1 MKFETSI
8 RASVSVSGMGVHTGR
23 EIRVHIHP
31 QAAGSGIVFS
41 RTDAGAT
48 IPAQAEY
55 AGRLD
60 YATALGEP
68 GRDISTV
75 EHFLA
80 ACYGEGIGNLLVE
93 VDGPEM
99 PILDGSSLPWLEV
112 LDKAG
117 RMECSL
123 PVAPLRVSSAATV
136 TGFPGKHLEIR
147 PAADL
152 RVTYSIDFPH
162 PAIGKQA
169 MTVVITPENFRK
181 HLAPARTFGFLAE
194 YEFLKSKGLARGAS
208 AENCIVIGEA
218 GVENG
223 ELRFADEFVR
233 HKILDLV
240 GDLALAGRPV
250 LGHIVAHRAGHRMH
264 AQLTRMIREACLV
277 PDLLSMPRSSG
288 RGESVSFR

>member
-1 MKFETSI
+1 M
-8 RASVSVSGMGVHTGR
+8 HTGR
-23 EIRVHIHP
+23 QIRVHVHP
-31 QAAGSGIVFS
+31 AAAGNGIVFR
-41 RTDAGAT
+41 RTDVDAT
-48 IPAQAEY
+48 IPALAEN
-55 AGRLD
+55 AGRLE

-68 GRDISTV
+68 GQDVSTV

-80 ACYGEGIGNLLVE
+80 ACYGEEIDNLLVE

-99 PILDGSSLPWLEV
+99 PILDGSSLPWLEL

-117 RMECSL
+117 RVDLSFPISPL
-123 PVAPLRVSSAATV
+123 KVTAPLVV
-136 TGFPGKHLEIR
+136 TGFHGKHLEIR
-147 PAADL
+147 PSSDL

-169 MTVVITPENFRK
+169 ITVVVTPENFRR

-208 AENCIVIGEA
+208 AENCIVIGDE

-223 ELRFADEFVR
+223 DLRFADEFVR
-233 HKILDLV
+233 HKALDLV

-250 LGHIVAHRAGHRMH
+250 VGHIMAHRAGHRMH
-264 AQLTRMIREACLV
+264 AQLTRMIREENAIT
-277 PDLLSMPRSSG
+277 PLLSASAALGRS
-288 RGESVSFR
+288 ESLSLR